1 MDQVK
6 TDKMVKSAKNL
17 RPKNAIKHVKM
28 TQEDFAVNN
37 CAQITDPEEL
47 KKQIQ
52 QLVHVNKIKNFV
64 QRVNNLKQI
73 KYLNKVRGLW
83 NDNKHGTQIFLNL
96 SLFWSFLL
104 LVSAPKGTRWNQ
116 RHPCKEIQTN

>member
-83 NDNKHGTQIFLNL
+83 NDK
-96 SLFWSFLL
+96 
-104 LVSAPKGTRWNQ
+104 K
-116 RHPCKEIQTN
+116 

>member
-1 MDQVK
+1 MRIDQVK

-83 NDNKHGTQIFLNL
+83 NDNK
-96 SLFWSFLL
+96 
-104 LVSAPKGTRWNQ
+104 
-116 RHPCKEIQTN
+116 